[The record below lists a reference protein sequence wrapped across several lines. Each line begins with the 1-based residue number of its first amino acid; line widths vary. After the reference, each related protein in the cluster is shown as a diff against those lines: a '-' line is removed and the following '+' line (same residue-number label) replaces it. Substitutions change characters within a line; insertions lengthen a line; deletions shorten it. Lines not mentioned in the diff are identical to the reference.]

1 MDDVGIGY
9 WQAGNVFSVIANKD
23 YLSGDKINQ
32 ATVVDGLNTAY
43 NQFPNYDK
51 WGFNDDALYA

>member
-1 MDDVGIGY
+1 
-9 WQAGNVFSVIANKD
+9 VFSVLANKD

-32 ATVVDGLNTAY
+32 VIVVDGLNTAY

-51 WGFNDDALYA
+51 WGFNDDALYE